1 MKCMNA
7 EGLLVENMQRT
18 NNYDIGLTN
27 EMKIEFK
34 ERVSKMVK
42 IYKESSNFKQIEPS
56 NDLAIPHDKSLN
68 TVSWC
73 TQLKMVTKRGFLNE
87 FRNPMD
93 LKARYFS
100 TIVFSFICC
109 IVFNG
114 VNYFSYFKIFFKL
127 FLNFVF
133 HKIKK

>member
-1 MKCMNA
+1 MNA
-7 EGLLVENMQRT
+7 EGVLVENIQKT
-18 NNYDIGLTN
+18 NNYNIVLTP

-34 ERVSKMVK
+34 ERISKMVK
-42 IYKESSNFKQIEPS
+42 IYKESSNFKRIEPS
-56 NDLAIPHDKSLN
+56 NDLEIPHDKSLN

-93 LKARYFS
+93 LKARYIS

-114 VNYFSYFKIFFKL
+114 VIYFSFLKTFFNIF
-127 FLNFVF
+127 
-133 HKIKK
+133 

>member
-1 MKCMNA
+1 MNA
-7 EGLLVENMQRT
+7 EGVLVENMQKT
-18 NNYDIGLTN
+18 NNYDILLTP
-27 EMKIEFK
+27 EIKIEFK

-56 NDLAIPHDKSLN
+56 TDLEIPHDKSLN

-73 TQLKMVTKRGFLNE
+73 TQLKMVIKRGFLNE

-93 LKARYFS
+93 LKARYIS
-100 TIVFSFICC
+100 TFFFSFICC

-114 VNYFSYFKIFFKL
+114 VIYFYFFKT
-127 FLNFVF
+127 FFTVNIF
-133 HKIKK
+133 